1 MGTYQKIKQAKA
13 DITRLEE
20 ELDQSAYW
28 ADYAVRK
35 DQLESARRKY
45 RTLNNELT
53 VQNTVIVL
61 AIIIVAGVVISC
73 LL

>member
-13 DITRLEE
+13 DITRLEK

-53 VQNTVIVL
+53 VQNIVIVL

>member
-45 RTLNNELT
+45 RTLTNELT
-53 VQNTVIVL
+53 IQNAVIAL
-61 AIIIVAGVVISC
+61 AIIIIAGILISC